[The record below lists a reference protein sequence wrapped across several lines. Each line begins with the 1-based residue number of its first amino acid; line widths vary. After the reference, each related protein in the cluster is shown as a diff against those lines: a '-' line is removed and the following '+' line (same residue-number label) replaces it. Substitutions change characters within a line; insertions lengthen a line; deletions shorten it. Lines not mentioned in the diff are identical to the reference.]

1 MALCDTARR
10 NVLRATMTEK
20 QDTIEARNPKRDIP
34 WVMSTYFAE
43 GLPFMI
49 VRILSSVFFTQL
61 GVKERYLGYLNYLG
75 LPWNIKFL
83 WAPLVD
89 GWGTK
94 RGWQIALQ
102 GTLALLT
109 GLIALLSY
117 LAAGSES
124 GSYLELIAAVFV
136 VMAFISATN
145 DIAIDGYYL
154 EAIPAREDQ
163 ALLSGYR
170 VLAYRLAMVFAR
182 SGIVALA
189 AWFMGSVAAGSPY
202 HAWALAFSITGAV
215 LGSIAITHLFV
226 LPKVGSPKA
235 DVESQFAR
243 ARRVFKQGF
252 LTYLA
257 QPKIGIILAF
267 ITLYKVGD
275 ELLFSMVTPF
285 MLRELRI
292 TGEQYAWISG
302 IVGAAGTVVGAMW
315 GGWLIKR
322 MGLRRAMWPLTV
334 AMNLNIWLYVWLSYA
349 KPDPS
354 TMSGISI
361 IAGIHGIE
369 QIAAGLGSAALLVFL
384 LTTCSQEY
392 RATHYAVGSAI
403 MSIPGTLV
411 GGQAGRIVES
421 IGYTNLYIIAFVA
434 ALPGMALIPFVPMK
448 EK

>member
-1 MALCDTARR
+1 
-10 NVLRATMTEK
+10 MTEK
-20 QDTIEARNPKRDIP
+20 QDTTQATNPKRDIP

-102 GTLALLT
+102 GVLALLT
-109 GLIALLSY
+109 GVIAFLSY

-124 GSYLELIAAVFV
+124 GAYLELIAAVFV

-182 SGIVALA
+182 SGVVALA
-189 AWFMGSVAAGSPY
+189 AWFVSSATVGTPY
-202 HAWALAFSITGAV
+202 HAWALAFSVTAAV
-215 LGSIAITHLFV
+215 LASLAIAHLCV
-226 LPKVGSPKA
+226 LPKIGTPRT
-235 DVESQFAR
+235 DVESQFVR

-257 QPKIGIILAF
+257 QPQIGIILAF
-267 ITLYKVGD
+267 IILYKVGD

-285 MLRELRI
+285 MLRELKI

-302 IVGAAGTVVGAMW
+302 IVGAAGTIVGAIW
-315 GGWLIKR
+315 GGWVIKR
-322 MGLRRAMWPLTV
+322 MGLRRAIWPLTI

-349 KPDPS
+349 KPDP
-354 TMSGISI
+354 TTISGISI

-392 RATHYAVGSAI
+392 KATHYAVGSAI

-411 GGQAGRIVES
+411 GGQAGTIVEA

-448 EK
+448 DR